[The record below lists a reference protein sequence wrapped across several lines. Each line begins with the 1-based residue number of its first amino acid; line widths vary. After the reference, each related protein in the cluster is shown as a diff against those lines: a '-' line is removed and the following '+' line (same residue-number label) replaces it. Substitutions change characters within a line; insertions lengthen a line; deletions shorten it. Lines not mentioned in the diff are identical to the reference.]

1 MESFSYDANCRV
13 FELDNTY
20 KWEDCYGDE
29 VLIPA
34 NQRTEDGN
42 SPKEQL
48 ASLVKGGSNAKGY
61 TLTEY
66 INDINRE
73 NTEVF
78 AEYGAD
84 EKVRQ
89 AYTYGESGIGERVS
103 VDKSEESSYYLYD
116 GRNSVTGILTENGNL
131 TNSYQY
137 DPYGNLTSGT
147 ADGVNYYGYNGE
159 STNVKTGLQ
168 YLRARYYNAEN
179 GTFTTEDSDLG
190 TTENPLTRNRYD
202 YATNNPLNYSDPT
215 GHSLWSR
222 IKSTAKKV
230 AKKVVKTVVKA
241 AKTAIK
247 TVKNVV
253 KTVKNAI
260 SHTSRSS
267 RSSTISR
274 LTRNVST
281 NSNAYKNN
289 TFYTNA
295 SYNRTKMSKGV
306 KLVGGHSKSKNKQYS
321 SFYNF
326 ATIRSNEIR
335 ANINRI
341 MCSTNKRINT
351 LITGT
356 KDNVNLTVTR
366 GINISGTL
374 GVWTYDFSIGLS
386 FDAKGNVGIQHSF
399 AGGVTASA
407 APSISAA
414 GYTTVTNAPDIFE
427 LENEGS
433 NVGGALAAPVMG
445 VPVYASGDFVVTGDP
460 NSSDKHYYGVTVAGG
475 VGTPGGEVHAEISNT
490 KTDASINVFD
500 IIKKK

>member
-1 MESFSYDANCRV
+1 M
-13 FELDNTY
+13 
-20 KWEDCYGDE
+20 
-29 VLIPA
+29 
-34 NQRTEDGN
+34 
-42 SPKEQL
+42 
-48 ASLVKGGSNAKGY
+48 SLVKGGSNAKGY

-73 NTEVF
+73 NTEVL

-89 AYTYGESGIGERVS
+89 AYTYGESGIGERIS
-103 VDKSEESSYYLYD
+103 VDKSTESSYYLYD
-116 GRNSVTGILTENGNL
+116 GRNSVTGILTENANL

-274 LTRNVST
+274 STRNVST

-475 VGTPGGEVHAEISNT
+475 VGTPGGEVHAEISTT